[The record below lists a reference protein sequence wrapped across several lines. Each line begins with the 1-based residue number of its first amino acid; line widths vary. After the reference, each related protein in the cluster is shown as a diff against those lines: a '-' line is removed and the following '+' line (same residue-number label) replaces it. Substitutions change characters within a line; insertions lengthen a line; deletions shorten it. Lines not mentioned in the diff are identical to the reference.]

1 MSVQAPLP
9 HSRITCSPSHTRETG
24 PHAGAAPAPAAVVD
38 EAAIEAR
45 IAAAVTEAQKEAD
58 DNLNDLLVC
67 LGQEERKV
75 EVLRAKLVE
84 MGVDADGL
92 VASAGAAGDE

>member
-1 MSVQAPLP
+1 M
-9 HSRITCSPSHTRETG
+9 
-24 PHAGAAPAPAAVVD
+24 
-38 EAAIEAR
+38 
-45 IAAAVTEAQKEAD
+45 TEAQKEAD

>member
-1 MSVQAPLP
+1 
-9 HSRITCSPSHTRETG
+9 
-24 PHAGAAPAPAAVVD
+24 VD
-38 EAAIEAR
+38 EAAIQAR
-45 IAAAVTEAQKEAD
+45 IDAAVAAAQQEAD

-75 EVLRAKLVE
+75 EVLRSKLVE

-92 VASAGAAGDE
+92 VAAAGVGGE